1 MDMDSAYQNGTFIKD
16 ADGYMPHWQAKAQ
29 AFRAAQGLRMGQLTS
44 DLGGSIDVFYPKGQV
59 RGWFVFIHGGY
70 WMRFPPRDF
79 SHLAQGALA
88 RG

>member
-1 MDMDSAYQNGTFIKD
+1 
-16 ADGYMPHWQAKAQ
+16 
-29 AFRAAQGLRMGQLTS
+29 MGQLTS

-70 WMRFPPRDF
+70 WMRFPPCDF